1 MKKRILI
8 IVYVLLLCGT
18 VTFAWLSNAQENIN
32 ETIDV
37 DFRDGKAVITGFAF
51 DAYLER
57 KLDDGEV
64 NANDVDNDGYVS
76 VEADRED
83 GEPFAFDSNKTLP
96 GERIP
101 FRIRAK
107 NLGDAEKKTKLFL
120 DMQIDGYDPDAEDVN
135 VLDVLYVEIVLG
147 DGFAESGTKH
157 AFKKLS
163 DAVYRGNGI
172 FSLEIYGEGEE
183 IAVPTVET
191 VNTRLGKLGKETN
204 GYVALNCSFYYDQ
217 SATAAY
223 QGKGISALSFRLEQ

>member
-8 IVYVLLLCGT
+8 ILYVLLLCGT
-18 VTFAWLSNAQENIN
+18 VTFAWLSNAQNSIN
-32 ETIDV
+32 KTVDV
-37 DFRDGKAVITGFAF
+37 DYSQGKAVITDFAF
-51 DAYLER
+51 DAYLEE
-57 KLDDGEV
+57 KVG
-64 NANDVDNDGYVS
+64 DNYVA
-76 VEADRED
+76 VEKDSA
-83 GEPFAFDSNKTLP
+83 FAFDSNDTVP
-96 GERIP
+96 GARLP
-101 FRIRAK
+101 FRIRVK
-107 NLGDAEKKTKLFL
+107 NLGTVEKKTKLVL

-183 IAVPTVET
+183 ISVPTVET